1 MSDIATLS
9 LTLQG
14 ESARS
19 ASIDDN
25 ELVAQL
31 GSEVARA
38 LSPALERVNTLIT
51 TGRIDKTSL
60 RALRDELELARRAG
74 IMGQQVARFASGRVK
89 VSSERIDL
97 TGLLREALV
106 QRMRDLDASGLQIRQ
121 QFAQAEVLSDATL
134 LFSMMQALIDWA
146 LEHALDRID
155 LSLQVKT
162 WPEHPEFSCAFSHQ
176 PPDEVVSGPIP
187 LDRSSRDSIDTMA
200 WRLVEQIA
208 QTLEL
213 RLHREDHRGRARA
226 VIEFPRPAPKR
237 LNGSESANIGLM
249 KLTTPDERPLQG
261 RHVLVLSARREIRS
275 LVREAVRPSGVLI
288 DFVATVDSARDFC
301 RAGMPEALVFEAAM
315 SGERFDR
322 LRRELLKESP
332 ALAFVQISEQGKTFE
347 TLNSAGLQTA
357 SVGRDAIISAL
368 PAALQFE
375 LARCA
380 GSVAPPA

>member
-14 ESARS
+14 ESTRS
-19 ASIDDN
+19 APIDDTQ
-25 ELVAQL
+25 LVAQL
-31 GSEVARA
+31 GGEVARA
-38 LSPALERVNTLIT
+38 LSPALERVNTLLT

-60 RALRDELELARRAG
+60 RALRDELEMARRAG

-89 VSSERIDL
+89 VSNERIDL

-121 QFAQAEVLSDATL
+121 QFAQAEVMSDATL
-134 LFSMMQALIDWA
+134 LFSMIQALLDWA

-162 WPEHPEFSCAFSHQ
+162 WPEHPEFSCAFAHQ
-176 PPDEVVSGPIP
+176 PADEVVSGPIP
-187 LDRSSRDSIDTMA
+187 LDRASRDSIDTMS

-208 QTLEL
+208 QSLEL
-213 RLHREDHRGRARA
+213 RVRREDHRGRARA

-237 LNGSESANIGLM
+237 LNGNESANIALM

-288 DFVATVDSARDFC
+288 DFVATVDGARDFC
-301 RAGMPEALVFEAAM
+301 RGGMPDALVFEAALG
-315 SGERFDR
+315 GERFDR

-332 ALAFVQISEQGKTFE
+332 TLAFVQISEQGKTFE

-380 GSVAPPA
+380 ASAA